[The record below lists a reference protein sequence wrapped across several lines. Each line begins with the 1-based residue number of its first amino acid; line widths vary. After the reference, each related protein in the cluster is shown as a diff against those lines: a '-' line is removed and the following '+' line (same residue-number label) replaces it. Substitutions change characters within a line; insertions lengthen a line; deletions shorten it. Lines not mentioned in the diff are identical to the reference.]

1 MSDSTKEKEIVY
13 AVPANFMN
21 MEGSREEDEI
31 DLFELWKILWS
42 GKWFMVFWTI
52 LWTLAAVLV
61 SLQLPKEYKASAT
74 LISAQQKP
82 SGLSGLIGN
91 LPLPI
96 ALPGQSPDNIILFLE
111 SRTLRERLIKKHN
124 LLPLLYKDL
133 WKPETNSW
141 DIIKPTDK
149 PTVVKALQG
158 EILNNL
164 FNVTNDKKTGLIK
177 LSWTG
182 QDPAFC
188 FRMLKEVINELTFFM
203 DNEYVSNARRERE
216 FVERQ
221 LAKATTELEHWERQ
235 VPTAQLSLSKINRE
249 QFTSHMVY
257 TELRKQLELAKITEA
272 KQVENFE
279 ILDSPFV
286 PELPYKPNK
295 KMIVA
300 LAFVL
305 SGFLAVTL
313 VFLRHAIRNS
323 NQKNVAGNVAD
334 NIAGREG

>member
-1 MSDSTKEKEIVY
+1 MPDSTKEKEIVY

-21 MEGSREEDEI
+21 MEGGREDEI

-61 SLQLPKEYKASAT
+61 SLQLPQEYKASAT
-74 LISAQQKP
+74 LVSAQQEP
-82 SGLSGLIGN
+82 SGLGSLVGN
-91 LPLPI
+91 LPI
-96 ALPGQSPDNIILFLE
+96 ALPGQAPDNIILFLQ
-111 SRTLRERLIKKHN
+111 SRTLQERLIKKHN

-133 WKPETNSW
+133 WNMETNSW
-141 DIIKPTDK
+141 DIEEATDK
-149 PTVVKALQG
+149 PTVVKALQTQ
-158 EILNNL
+158 ILNNL
-164 FNVTNDKKTGLIK
+164 FKVSDDRKTGLIE

-182 QDPAFC
+182 QDPVFC
-188 FRMLKEVINELTFFM
+188 FRMLTGVINELKFFM
-203 DNEYVSNARRERE
+203 DNEHVSDARRERE
-216 FVERQ
+216 FVEGQ
-221 LAKATTELEHWERQ
+221 LVKATTELEYWEQ
-235 VPTAQLSLSKINRE
+235 QAPTAQLALSRINRE

-257 TELRKQLELAKITEA
+257 SELRKQLALAKITEA

-279 ILDSPFV
+279 ILDSPFI

-313 VFLRHAIRNS
+313 VFLRHAIRS
-323 NQKNVAGNVAD
+323 IKQKNVAG
-334 NIAGREG
+334 REG